1 MRRFITLGTIALIV
15 AAGLTQWQRVKELG
29 RQVLSRGTTEETSG
43 STEENKR
50 LAREGIRIWS
60 TGDFDAADEIY
71 APNYVNHQHHHPGDA
86 EDIHGT
92 EAMKAFA
99 TEFRE
104 AFPDFHDSIDI
115 QIAEGDMVATRA
127 TSRGTHRGV
136 FMGVEPTNKELSWT
150 GITIDRISSEGK
162 IVESWTNWDM
172 IGMMQQLGA
181 VRAPGQSEEAS
192 PT

>member
-1 MRRFITLGTIALIV
+1 MWGRRERSRPHEDKA
-15 AAGLTQWQRVKELG
+15 KEANTM
-29 RQVLSRGTTEETSG
+29 SA
-43 STEENKR
+43 EENKR

-60 TGDFDAADEIY
+60 TGDFDAAEEIY

-92 EAMKAFA
+92 EAMKTFA
-99 TEFRE
+99 AEFRK
-104 AFPDFHDSIDI
+104 AFPDFRDSIDI
-115 QIAEGDMVATRA
+115 QIAEGDMVATKF

-150 GITIDRISSEGK
+150 GITIDRIAEGK
-162 IVESWTNWDM
+162 IVESWANWDM
-172 IGMMQQLGA
+172 MGMMRQLG
-181 VRAPGQSEEAS
+181 VFPTPDQSEEAS